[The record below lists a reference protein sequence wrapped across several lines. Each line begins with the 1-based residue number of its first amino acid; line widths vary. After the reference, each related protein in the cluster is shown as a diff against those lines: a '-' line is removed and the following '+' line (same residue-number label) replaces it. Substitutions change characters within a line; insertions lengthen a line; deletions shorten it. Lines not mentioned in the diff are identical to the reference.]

1 MRIDEKLQTVILL
14 ILAGYG
20 LLISIPLL
28 LGGRVVEP
36 FSELGVLGPEMKL
49 GDYPHDVQI
58 GENIDLFVYI
68 GNHEGSVSYYK
79 VLFKE
84 GARDLNVSDVEPYRG
99 DIIGQAE
106 FLLLD
111 GKNVTKPITIRLHQS
126 GLNRRLVFELQQFD
140 PTSGYFKYDGIWT
153 QLWFNVTEAG

>member
-14 ILAGYG
+14 ILAAYG

-79 VLFKE
+79 LLFKE
-84 GARDLNVSDVEPYRG
+84 GCTR
-99 DIIGQAE
+99 
-106 FLLLD
+106 
-111 GKNVTKPITIRLHQS
+111 
-126 GLNRRLVFELQQFD
+126 FER
-140 PTSGYFKYDGIWT
+140 K
-153 QLWFNVTEAG
+153 